1 VIRLTRARS
10 AVVVPA
16 ALASVALVA
25 AGCGTG
31 TTSVPTQASTPS
43 ASTNAAAAGSSGFP
57 TDQDGPVLDAART
70 FTEKVTTYDH
80 TKLGDQRDAV
90 LPLTGEPLKG
100 DLTKSLA
107 DGGDFANTV
116 TANSRDAKGTVL
128 DLGLVSREGD
138 RAVVLLFVDQQVTS
152 PAGETTQRLRE
163 RVTLSRAKSGA
174 WLAVKIETL

>member
-1 VIRLTRARS
+1 VVRHSRLSS
-10 AVVVPA
+10 AVVVSA
-16 ALASVALVA
+16 ALVA

-31 TTSVPTQASTPS
+31 TTSVPQQASSPS
-43 ASTNAAAAGSSGFP
+43 ASAKAAAGDSSGFP

-80 TKLGDQRDAV
+80 TKLADQRNAV

-100 DLTKSLA
+100 ELSRSLA

-116 TANSRDAKGTVL
+116 TTNSRDAKGTVL

-138 RAVVLLFVDQQVTS
+138 RAVVLLFVDQQITS
-152 PAGETTQRLRE
+152 PAGDATQRLRE
-163 RVTLSRAKSGA
+163 RVTMSRAKSGA

>member
-1 VIRLTRARS
+1 M
-10 AVVVPA
+10 
-16 ALASVALVA
+16 LVA

-31 TTSVPTQASTPS
+31 PTSAPPQASAPS
-43 ASTNAAAAGSSGFP
+43 APANAGAGGSSGFP
-57 TDQDGPVLDAART
+57 TGADGAVLDAART
-70 FTEKVTTYDH
+70 FASTVTTYDH
-80 TKLGDQRDAV
+80 TKLADQRSAV

-116 TANSRDAKGTVL
+116 TTNSRDAKGTVL
-128 DLGLVSREGD
+128 DLALVSREGD

-152 PAGETTQRLRE
+152 PAGDTTQRLRE
-163 RVTLSRAKSGA
+163 RVTMNRAKSGA